1 MADIKITGVM
11 RASAYSPNNI
21 DNDAA
26 IFNAV
31 AEQLRKRDC
40 EVSVCTE
47 DQFMNLASPAG
58 VILNM
63 CRKPESIERLIDL
76 EERGRLAINSGKGIA
91 NCSRERMTH
100 LFMKNNIPMPES
112 LIVSTSK
119 DVRPLLEE
127 KEFGACWVKRGDE
140 HAVQKDDVVYCISA
154 DAAQSALDGFHSR
167 GIEKAVICR
176 HLDGDLVKFYG
187 VRGEKF
193 FYWFYPGDEG
203 HSKYG
208 HEEINGRSRGYEFD
222 ADSLH
227 AISQQASEALG
238 VLIYGGDCIIDS
250 EGNPRIIDFNDWPSF
265 SPCRAQAAPA
275 IARAVIKTI
284 QEES

>member
-11 RASAYSPNNI
+11 RASQYSPNNI
-21 DNDAA
+21 GNDAA

-47 DQFMNLASPAG
+47 DQFLNLASPAG

-100 LFMKNNIPMPES
+100 LLHKHDIPMPES
-112 LIVSTSK
+112 LVVSTAH

-127 KEFGACWVKRGDE
+127 KEMGACWVKRGDQ
-140 HAVQKDDVVYCISA
+140 HAVQKEDVVYCK
-154 DAAQSALDGFHSR
+154 DCEEAQEAVRGFQAR
-167 GIEKAVICR
+167 GIKKTVICR
-176 HLDGDLVKFYG
+176 HQEGDLVKFYG
-187 VRGEKF
+187 VQGEKF
-193 FYWFYPGDEG
+193 FHWFYPADEG

-208 HEEINGRSRGYEFD
+208 HEQINGRSHGYEFD
-222 ADSLH
+222 PDSLH
-227 AISQQASEALG
+227 SLCQQASEALG
-238 VLIYGGDCIIDS
+238 VMIYGGDCIIDS
-250 EGNPRIIDFNDWPSF
+250 DGIPRIIDFNDWPSF

-275 IARAVIKTI
+275 IARAVIRAI
-284 QEES
+284 QQQP